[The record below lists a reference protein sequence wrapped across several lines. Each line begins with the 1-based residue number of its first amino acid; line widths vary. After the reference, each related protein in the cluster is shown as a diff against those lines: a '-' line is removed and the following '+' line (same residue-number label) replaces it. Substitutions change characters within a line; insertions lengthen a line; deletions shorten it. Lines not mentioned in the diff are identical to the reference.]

1 MKSKLYCILLISLLF
16 LAFACNKNKSATNQ
30 SDGLVQAE
38 LEKQNSESTVKV
50 DVGQTGSS
58 EQKIE
63 PIDEDFYPAEDDPD
77 LTRDYAIESLVAR
90 SKNPHKP
97 TKDIEADED
106 DDGKTINPDEEINKK
121 IISFIND
128 YRCAY
133 SKLQTQTLSPANPH
147 NPAMDGY
154 YYKGVCDGPPHQ
166 GTYAIFIVKDD
177 VRYEKTILYREK
189 SSMIK
194 GDDSFSDYFVD
205 SIETIIGYIKDD
217 EMIYLENEVY
227 DDDRYWIVS
236 NGNKSYIY
244 ADWRIV
250 NLYIR
255 ESDVPLILETLKTSE
270 MTDRG
275 CFFSFSSNNVSLS
288 SLSEKQADFS
298 INYFTLEK
306 AKGLKYGVSAKYS
319 FVDDPDAVGVSKYR
333 KYEGELYLF
342 AGNNEIKPVL
352 NIVHELEESY
362 GAKIKLLNCTV
373 NADTIKV
380 EYDVQLYEQKAA
392 GFGTVEITY
401 EIGGNPYKGYVYN
414 VKDYKSDITGY
425 FKHTDDDDPTSMVPS
440 MEGDVKVKVD
450 FPLEKFEKTANQ
462 VLEYTAS

>member
-38 LEKQNSESTVKV
+38 LENQNSESTVKV
-50 DVGQTGSS
+50 DVGQTASS
-58 EQKIE
+58 EQEIE

-77 LTRDYAIESLVAR
+77 LTRDYAIESLIAR
-90 SKNPHKP
+90 SKKP
-97 TKDIEADED
+97 NKSVKDVESND
-106 DDGKTINPDEEINKK
+106 DDGKTIIPDEEINKK
-121 IISFIND
+121 IIAFIND

-147 NPAMDGY
+147 NAAMDGY
-154 YYKGVCDGPPHQ
+154 YYEGVCDGPPHQ

-189 SSMIK
+189 SSKIK
-194 GDDSFSDYFVD
+194 GDDSFSEYFVD

-217 EMIYLENEVY
+217 EVVYLENEVY
-227 DDDRYWIVS
+227 DEDRYWIVS

-275 CFFSFSSNNVSLS
+275 QFFNFNDNKVSLS
-288 SLSEKQADFS
+288 TYEKKRAEFSL
-298 INYFTLEK
+298 NHFTLKKE
-306 AKGLKYGVSAKYS
+306 KGLKHGVSARYS
-319 FVDDPDAVGVSKYR
+319 FVEDPDAIGVPKYR

-342 AGNNEIKPVL
+342 SGDREIKPVL

-362 GAKIKLLNCTV
+362 GAKIKLLNCRSD
-373 NADTIKV
+373 ADTIKV
-380 EYDVQLYEQKAA
+380 EYEVQLYDQKAA

-414 VKDYKSDITGY
+414 VKDYKSDITGR
-425 FKHTDDDDPTSMVPS
+425 FKHTDEDDPEMTVPS
-440 MEGDVKVKVD
+440 MDGDVTVNVD
-450 FPLEKFEKTANQ
+450 FPLEKFIKIADQ
-462 VLEYTAS
+462 VLSFAAD

>member
-16 LAFACNKNKSATNQ
+16 LATACNKNASAANQ
-30 SDGLVQAE
+30 STEVIQTE
-38 LEKQNSESTVKV
+38 LPNQDPESTGEV
-50 DVGQTGSS
+50 DIQQIESS
-58 EQKIE
+58 EQEIE
-63 PIDEDFYPAEDDPD
+63 PIDEDFYPAEDNPQ

-154 YYKGVCDGPPHQ
+154 YYEGVCDGPPHQ

-189 SSMIK
+189 SSKIK
-194 GDDSFSDYFVD
+194 GDDSFSEYFVD

-217 EMIYLENEVY
+217 EVIYLENEVY

-275 CFFSFSSNNVSLS
+275 QFFNFNDNKVSLS
-288 SLSEKQADFS
+288 SYEKKRAEFS
-298 INYFTLEK
+298 LDHFTLKKE
-306 AKGLKYGVSAKYS
+306 KGLKHGVSAGYS
-319 FVDDPDAVGVSKYR
+319 FVEDPDAVGVSKYR

-342 AGNNEIKPVL
+342 AGNKEIKPVL

-362 GAKIKLLNCTV
+362 GAKIRLLNFV
-373 NADTIKV
+373 ADADRVKV
-380 EYDVQLYEQKAA
+380 EYDVQLYDQKAA

-440 MEGDVKVKVD
+440 MDGDVTVSVD
-450 FPLEKFEKTANQ
+450 FPIEKFTKIADQ
-462 VLEYTAS
+462 VLSFRT